1 MTFVPDDITAT
12 KEKPPMPVDH
22 EVGNVSNNVQHDAVF
37 GKITDEGPNYR
48 NVSWIGT
55 VGLMMKTQIGLGVL
69 SLPSVLNTLG
79 LIPGVIILCVI
90 AGITTWSDY
99 MVGVFKRNHPDVY
112 GVDDVGQLLFG
123 RIGKELFAAAF
134 MGQYVMTAGSAML
147 SLSIGFNALSNHG
160 ACTAV
165 FVAVA
170 FVLVLACA
178 SLRTLGNITWV
189 AITGVFSIITGVLIV
204 TISVSVQGQPPDAP
218 TDVVWKSNYKL
229 IGDPTLLEAVSAIAA
244 IVFAY
249 AGTGA
254 FFPIIAEMKDP
265 RKYTRALMVCQ
276 TLVTIVYV
284 VVAVIVY
291 YYCGSYIAS
300 PALGSAGP
308 VIKKVAYGI
317 ALPGLLVSGGLLTH
331 VSSKYIFVRAL
342 RGTKHLASNSAI
354 HWASWLG
361 CTVGISLIAY
371 VLASVIPV
379 FGGIVSLAGA
389 LFGTLLSFQ
398 PMGCMWLYDNW
409 SKGKQNPTTLW
420 CLMVGWSVFVI
431 VSGTFLMVAGTYGA
445 IQGIIDSYRAEG
457 GSAAWS
463 CADSS
468 NSS

>member
-22 EVGNVSNNVQHDAVF
+22 ELGNVSNNVPHDAVF
-37 GKITDEGPNYR
+37 GEITDEGPNYR
-48 NVSWIGT
+48 NVGWIGT

-69 SLPSVLNTLG
+69 SLPSVLDTLG

-178 SLRTLGNITWV
+178 SLRTLGDITWV

-204 TISVSVQGQPPDAP
+204 TISVSVQSQPPDAP
-218 TDVVWKSNYKL
+218 TDVVWKSDYKL
-229 IGDPTLLEAVSAIAA
+229 IGDPTFLEAVSAIAA

-284 VVAVIVY
+284 VVAVVVY

-342 RGTKHLASNSAI
+342 RG
-354 HWASWLG
+354 
-361 CTVGISLIAY
+361 ISLIAY
-371 VLASVIPV
+371 ILASAIPV
-379 FGGIVSLAGA
+379 FGGMVSLAGA

-409 SKGKQNPTTLW
+409 SKGKQNPTIRW

-445 IQGIIDSYRAEG
+445 IQGIIDSYNAKG

-463 CADSS
+463 CADNS

>member
-1 MTFVPDDITAT
+1 MTFVPDEINAT
-12 KEKPPMPVDH
+12 KEKPSMPVDH
-22 EVGNVSNNVQHDAVF
+22 EFGNVSNNVQHDAVF
-37 GKITDEGPNYR
+37 GEITDEGPNYR
-48 NVSWIGT
+48 NVGWIGT

-69 SLPSVLNTLG
+69 SLPSVLDTLG

-112 GVDDVGQLLFG
+112 GVDDVGQLMFG

-218 TDVVWKSNYKL
+218 TDVVWESDYKL
-229 IGDPTLLEAVSAIAA
+229 IGDPTFLEAVSAIAA

-284 VVAVIVY
+284 V
-291 YYCGSYIAS
+291 S
-300 PALGSAGP
+300 PLFMWWWLLLSLGSAGP

-331 VSSKYIFVRAL
+331 VSSKYIFVRTL

-371 VLASVIPV
+371 ILASAIPV
-379 FGGIVSLAGA
+379 FGGMVSLAGA

-409 SKGKQNPTTLW
+409 SKGKQNPTIRW

-431 VSGTFLMVAGTYGA
+431 VSGTFLMIAGTYGA
-445 IQGIIDSYRAEG
+445 IQGIIDSYHVKG

-463 CADSS
+463 CADNS

>member
-1 MTFVPDDITAT
+1 MMFVPDDITAT

-37 GKITDEGPNYR
+37 GEITDEGPNYR

-165 FVAVA
+165 FVTVA

-189 AITGVFSIITGVLIV
+189 AITSVFSIITGVLIV
-204 TISVSVQGQPPDAP
+204 TISSD
-218 TDVVWKSNYKL
+218 YKL
-229 IGDPTLLEAVSAIAA
+229 IGDPTFLEAVSAIAA

-249 AGTGA
+249 AGTGG

-300 PALGSAGP
+300 PALGSAGS

-317 ALPGLLVSGGLLTH
+317 ALPGLLVNGGLLTH

-354 HWASWLG
+354 HFASWLG
-361 CTVGISLIAY
+361 CTVGISLITY
-371 VLASVIPV
+371 VLASAIPV

-398 PMGCMWLYDNW
+398 PMGCM
-409 SKGKQNPTTLW
+409 
-420 CLMVGWSVFVI
+420 
-431 VSGTFLMVAGTYGA
+431 
-445 IQGIIDSYRAEG
+445 
-457 GSAAWS
+457 
-463 CADSS
+463 
-468 NSS
+468 